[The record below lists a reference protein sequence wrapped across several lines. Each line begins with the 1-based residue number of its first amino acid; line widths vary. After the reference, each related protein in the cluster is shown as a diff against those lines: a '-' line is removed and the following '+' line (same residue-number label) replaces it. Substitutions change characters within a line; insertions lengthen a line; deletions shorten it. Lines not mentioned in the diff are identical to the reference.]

1 MPRTRGEAMMA
12 GAITV
17 SMRNHD
23 VDQFIQNGVNGFFA
37 DSPEEL
43 AEQLRFLKHNPA
55 AMNKMSAA
63 SRLTA
68 MDQFNQDRYLSQWE
82 KLLKE
87 LVG

>member
-1 MPRTRGEAMMA
+1 
-12 GAITV
+12 
-17 SMRNHD
+17 
-23 VDQFIQNGVNGFFA
+23 
-37 DSPEEL
+37 
-43 AEQLRFLKHNPA
+43 
-55 AMNKMSAA
+55 MNKMSAA

>member
-1 MPRTRGEAMMA
+1 MMA

-23 VDQFIQNGVNGFFA
+23 VDQFVQNGVNGFFA
-37 DSPEEL
+37 ESPKEL
-43 AEQLRFLKHNPA
+43 ADQLRFLRDNPA
-55 AMNKMSAA
+55 AINKMSAA

-68 MDQFNQDRYLSQWE
+68 MDQFNQDRYLSHWE
-82 KLLKE
+82 KVLKE